1 MEKPTRGKGKQVSAT
16 VSPEL
21 YDALEDY
28 GWNNRKTRTD
38 LVRQAVEEFAERN
51 GILPS
56 PTDEG
61 GHGEHQEHHGE
72 HHHGEHHAA

>member
-51 GILPS
+51 GILAPA
-56 PTDEG
+56 PNDEG

-72 HHHGEHHAA
+72 HHGEHHAA